1 MYTEVVSGP
10 EMRIVPDLRH
20 IAKNPTKM
28 LKLFGKMAKLF
39 DALTLQLSIQD
50 TYLTVTP
57 DPRQVQ
63 FRLPDH
69 LAPKKY
75 SLYLTPLLENGT
87 VQGHVDVDIVV
98 LKKGSKNLTLGS
110 ISQNF
115 FVQPKKISI
124 NLHHL

>member
-1 MYTEVVSGP
+1 
-10 EMRIVPDLRH
+10 
-20 IAKNPTKM
+20 
-28 LKLFGKMAKLF
+28 MAKLF

-75 SLYLTPLLENGT
+75 SLYLTPFLENGT